1 MKTINDLTQELQPKA
16 ITITLTANILGGD
29 EPVNERAHGAEF
41 LLLFQSS
48 EPSDIDNLQSKP
60 LYAGQ

>member
-1 MKTINDLTQELQPKA
+1 MKTINDLTQELQPKV
-16 ITITLTANILGGD
+16 ITITLIAIKLRGD

-41 LLLFQSS
+41 LFQTS